1 MNAFI
6 AATRVRSHEYIFK
19 ARSYSNIA
27 TMCRIVERHDL
38 AYTFYEQSL
47 HQFELAQDT
56 LAQAYALNNMSWE
69 QAVMTHKCE
78 AFLLIDSA
86 LSLCSDTAVQHKVLE
101 SRAAAYLYAAELDS
115 ALLCTLNPPQPSVYL
130 DMVRALAFALLMQND
145 SAVVYARRVLPQTEN
160 PRYLD
165 DIYYILMQCDS
176 SVVADD
182 LRLLSSKR
190 ADVQRS
196 LERNNPEWMEAIRIA
211 ETSLQPQQPS
221 MKPGFIA
228 LLIAIPMILLTI
240 LTILFLR
247 WRKRRRDSIEN
258 QCRILRQSPN
268 LREELQ
274 WNDYPQFSAICNQR
288 LGGIVT
294 KLENRELTER
304 EIRICVLV
312 LIGLSYAQMAEV
324 LFRAESGIG
333 KDKYLVAKHLGV
345 SVKDL
350 QNTLRNIAHEP
361 LHA

>member
-1 MNAFI
+1 
-6 AATRVRSHEYIFK
+6 
-19 ARSYSNIA
+19 
-27 TMCRIVERHDL
+27 
-38 AYTFYEQSL
+38 
-47 HQFELAQDT
+47 
-56 LAQAYALNNMSWE
+56 
-69 QAVMTHKCE
+69 
-78 AFLLIDSA
+78 
-86 LSLCSDTAVQHKVLE
+86 
-101 SRAAAYLYAAELDS
+101 
-115 ALLCTLNPPQPSVYL
+115 
-130 DMVRALAFALLMQND
+130 MVRALAFALLIQND

-211 ETSLQPQQPS
+211 ETSLQPQQPP